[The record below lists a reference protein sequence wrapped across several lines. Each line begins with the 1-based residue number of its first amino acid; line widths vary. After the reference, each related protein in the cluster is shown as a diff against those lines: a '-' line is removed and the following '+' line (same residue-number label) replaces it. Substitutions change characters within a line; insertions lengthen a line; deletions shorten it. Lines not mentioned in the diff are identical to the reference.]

1 MLRRLFRQLSKDMGI
16 DLGTTNTLV
25 YVKDKGL
32 IINEPSIVAL
42 NNRTDQILAVGDEA
56 QRMIGKAP
64 AYISVTRPIIA
75 GIISDFEVTEKMIK
89 HFIDRV
95 HRESTSLLPRPRV
108 IIGIPLDVTE
118 VERKAVE
125 DATLGAGASEVYLVE
140 QPMAAA
146 IGARMPIQEPVGN
159 MIVQLGGG
167 TTEVAVI
174 SLGGIVTFTSLKYGG
189 LKLDQNII
197 QYIRENFNL
206 LLGERT
212 AEEIKKN
219 LGNVYL
225 EGATKELKVRGRD
238 LYTGL
243 PREVDVSSAQVK
255 EAIIGDIRELIEH
268 IRDTLEKTP
277 PELVAEIYQ
286 KGIILSG
293 GGALLGGL
301 DKLIAKELKI
311 PVKVTDD
318 PLTAVV
324 RGTGLIM
331 EDFNNLK
338 DILLPSAGDMID

>member
-1 MLRRLFRQLSKDMGI
+1 MLRKLFRQFSKDMGI
-16 DLGTTNTLV
+16 DLGTSNTLV

-42 NNRTDQILAVGDEA
+42 NNRTEQILAVGEEA
-56 QRMIGKAP
+56 KRMIGKAP
-64 AYISVTRPIIA
+64 SYISVTRPIVA

-95 HRESTSLLPRPRV
+95 HRESSSLLPRPRV

-146 IGARMPIQEPVGN
+146 IGARLPIQEPIGN

-167 TTEVAVI
+167 TTEIAVI
-174 SLGGIVTFTSLKYGG
+174 SLGGVVTFTSLKYGG
-189 LKLDQNII
+189 LKLDQNLI

-206 LLGERT
+206 LLGETT
-212 AEEIKKN
+212 AEELKKN
-219 LGNVYL
+219 LANVFN
-225 EGATKELKVRGRD
+225 EGVNKERKVRGRD

-243 PREVDVSSAQVK
+243 PREVDVSSAQVR
-255 EAIIGDIRELIEH
+255 EAIIHEIRELIEH

-286 KGIILSG
+286 KGIVLSG

-301 DKLIAKELKI
+301 DKLISKELKV

-318 PLTAVV
+318 PLTSVV

-331 EDFNNLK
+331 EDFTNLK
-338 DILLPSAGDMID
+338 DVLLPTAGDMIN